1 MQIFAAPSRWAKTAP
16 SIIHL
21 FPSILLFSFLQLP
34 LCHWRIVA
42 AVRSFTSLYNF
53 FILLGLLYIHVLLAK
68 STSMVHKFIT
78 VSKSTPSIVFVDGHS
93 CAADED
99 DDMQIGDSASG
110 ENARTH
116 VSHSHNDICHSFV
129 SPFHVMLSV
138 SQSVNR
144 SFRTINSKR
153 IAFAYCSKVVGHMLV
168 SFVEKSYGVST
179 RV

>member
-110 ENARTH
+110 ENARTRTH

-138 SQSVNR
+138 SQSIGVFARLIQNGLLLH
-144 SFRTINSKR
+144 
-153 IAFAYCSKVVGHMLV
+153 IARRLSGTC
-168 SFVEKSYGVST
+168 
-179 RV
+179 